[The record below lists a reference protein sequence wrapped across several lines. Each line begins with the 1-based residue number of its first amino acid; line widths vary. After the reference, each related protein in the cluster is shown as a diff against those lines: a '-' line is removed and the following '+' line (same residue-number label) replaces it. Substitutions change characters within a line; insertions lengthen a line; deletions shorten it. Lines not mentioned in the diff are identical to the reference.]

1 MTSRTLAALP
11 LVLLLAACAPG
22 RAATAPS
29 PAASPGWD
37 FRVVQPASDAES
49 SLQDILARAGE
60 SDVVFFGEMHDDP
73 ETHRAEAELLE
84 AIGRLGRPVVLS
96 LEMFERDV
104 QQAVDDYLAGRLSE
118 TAFLEVTR
126 PWPRYATDYRPLV
139 ETAKANGWPVVAS
152 NVPRPLASAV
162 GRKGLE
168 ALDTLTSAERAH
180 AARDI
185 QCPRDEYHERFMATM
200 RGHGAGGG
208 AAADSLPTAMAERFY
223 LAQCVKDETM
233 AEAIV
238 NARRRAGDNAVVV
251 HYNGAFHSDF
261 GLGTASRVSR
271 REAGWEILLITAVP
285 TADPASATL
294 DGHEGRAEYV
304 IFTRDL
310 R

>member
-1 MTSRTLAALP
+1 GYLRLRQCGRVREVHALEGITALRQPNAALAEVGGRAAQRSGAPGLFAVRPSTRIGKAAVPPRMHYHTGMTSRTLAALP

-139 ETAKANGWPVVAS
+139 ETAKANGWP
-152 NVPRPLASAV
+152 
-162 GRKGLE
+162 
-168 ALDTLTSAERAH
+168 
-180 AARDI
+180 
-185 QCPRDEYHERFMATM
+185 
-200 RGHGAGGG
+200 
-208 AAADSLPTAMAERFY
+208 
-223 LAQCVKDETM
+223 
-233 AEAIV
+233 
-238 NARRRAGDNAVVV
+238 
-251 HYNGAFHSDF
+251 
-261 GLGTASRVSR
+261 
-271 REAGWEILLITAVP
+271 
-285 TADPASATL
+285 
-294 DGHEGRAEYV
+294 
-304 IFTRDL
+304 
-310 R
+310 